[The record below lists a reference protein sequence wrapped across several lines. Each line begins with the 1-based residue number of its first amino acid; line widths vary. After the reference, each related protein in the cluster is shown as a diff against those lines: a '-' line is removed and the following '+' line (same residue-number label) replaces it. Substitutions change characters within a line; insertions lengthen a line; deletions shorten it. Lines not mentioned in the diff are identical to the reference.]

1 MKNFLTS
8 LGLISV
14 TAIVAWLYISPD
26 FVKPVTLNPP
36 NPPAPIMQIET
47 GVSRFN
53 RNVRT
58 NPQIQTLVN
67 TFGSNAKI
75 VAEPTTNEFVVKAY
89 NIDKKQRDTVK
100 SFVSKALCSSAVS
113 EFKMNFI
120 ELQFTDNESV
130 VVNRLNCVCK

>member
-8 LGLISV
+8 LGLIAV
-14 TAIVAWLYISPD
+14 TVIVAWLYISPD

-36 NPPAPIMQIET
+36 NPPTQIET

-53 RNVRT
+53 RNVQT

-130 VVNRLNCVCK
+130 VAVNRLNCVSK